1 MELFRMV
8 DVKPVDDEMWGK
20 CIELSNGK
28 IKLLAT
34 IDFGP
39 RIIHYGFVNETNV
52 LFEDTGY
59 RTADQGKQYPIYI
72 GEKWQIYGGH
82 RLWASP
88 EAIPRTYYPDNHK
101 VEWES
106 MERGVRLI
114 AAEEKW
120 NQLQK
125 TMDIQMDGVTG
136 AIAIRHS
143 ITNKG
148 PWPVE
153 FAVWAVTAVRP
164 GGCVVVPLPRGENV
178 NRTEIFEPDL
188 FLSIWPHSRL
198 NDPRVHWGEKFI
210 AVKQGPW
217 ERPFKFGFNN
227 AHGWAAYCNEGNV
240 FVKSYSHNTNGT
252 YPDGGVSSETY
263 VCNRFAELE
272 TLGELK
278 KVPPG
283 ETIHHSETWNL
294 YQGVELPSDLNESE
308 LENLMRVYT
317 KSILTE
323 TTVPS
328 WKMY

>member
-1 MELFRMV
+1 MIY
-8 DVKPVDDEMWGK
+8 VKPVDVETWGK

-39 RIIHYGFVNETNV
+39 RIIRYGFVNEPNV
-52 LFEDTGY
+52 FFEDTV
-59 RTADQGKQYPIYI
+59 RKAANQGKIYPVY
-72 GEKWQIYGGH
+72 GDEKWNLYGGH
-82 RLWASP
+82 RLWTSP
-88 EAIPRTYYPDNHK
+88 ESIPRTYYPDNQS
-101 VEWES
+101 VEWET

-125 TMDIQMDGVTG
+125 TMEIQMDRATG

-148 PWPVE
+148 PWLVE

-164 GGCVVVPLPRGENV
+164 GGCVVVPLPRGGTV
-178 NRTEIFEPDL
+178 NQTKIYEPDL

-210 AVKQGPW
+210 TVKQARW

-227 AHGWAAYCNEGNV
+227 AHGWAAYFNEGNV
-240 FVKSYSHNTNGT
+240 FVKSYTHNSKGT
-252 YPDGGVSSETY
+252 YPDGGVSCETY
-263 VCNRFAELE
+263 VCDRFAELE
-272 TLGELK
+272 TLGELE
-278 KVPPG
+278 KVHPG
-283 ETIHHSETWNL
+283 ETIHHLETWNL
-294 YQGVELPSDLNESE
+294 YRGVELPANLKEDE
-308 LENLMRVYT
+308 LENLLRVYM
-317 KSILTE
+317 K
-323 TTVPS
+323 
-328 WKMY
+328 